1 MAHGADEEEPRANL
15 ADEAVEAEPRG
26 KWPDK
31 AELERMRRD
40 ALSRVPERRPILW
53 YVGLGIA
60 GLVVYSWLSVWYS
73 DYDSKRIDPVVT
85 SAVLAHAAKGTR
97 IPVQLFW
104 GTRVV
109 VIKSAYPEFPGER
122 TGAMGPEPP
131 DTIVAMDVVDPKTGK
146 IDARYSHGFYTVIE
160 GVAITIR

>member
-1 MAHGADEEEPRANL
+1 MAHDANEEQTVPRL
-15 ADEAVEAEPRG
+15 PGETESE
-26 KWPDK
+26 W
-31 AELERMRRD
+31 MRRD
-40 ALSRVPERRPILW
+40 ALSRVPERRPILR
-53 YVGLGIA
+53 YVVLGIT
-60 GLVVYSWLSVWYS
+60 GLAMYSWLFVWYT